1 VSLNG
6 SYFGDENA
14 SVDDPPFKSTLVNY
28 IWYDLFMDSLLL
40 FFQIYIN
47 SKGESVDL
55 LQLYGVPS
63 HMGRYVALVMDNVF
77 TKEEITTITL
87 DELLKDERY
96 EIIKGK
102 IKARFFILVIS

>member
-1 VSLNG
+1 
-6 SYFGDENA
+6 
-14 SVDDPPFKSTLVNY
+14 
-28 IWYDLFMDSLLL
+28 L

-77 TKEEITTITL
+77 TKEEITITTITL